1 MHSGHAPI
9 RCFDPQGDA
18 PALAVEVVDF
28 RQAHIR
34 PLYESPTYPA
44 NLCPIEFGAS
54 KERFATA
61 HDHSAQ

>member
-1 MHSGHAPI
+1 MGGPDFVRIARQPAKDHSYG
-9 RCFDPQGDA
+9 
-18 PALAVEVVDF
+18 LA
-28 RQAHIR
+28 
-34 PLYESPTYPA
+34 TYPA